1 VVASGARVNKRPQQ
15 ERANKEAQAA
25 MNTTG
30 NSTTRWRE
38 PTPRGLA
45 ILVGVSLFAQLG
57 VIAEAGA
64 SDKTKKGKRHVASR
78 PVPAGTPRPD
88 RYHELLADK
97 MPVGTSAWWEQM
109 RREGRLGGETP

>member
-1 VVASGARVNKRPQQ
+1 
-15 ERANKEAQAA
+15 

-30 NSTTRWRE
+30 TSTTGS
-38 PTPRGLA
+38 RGSKSLRLA
-45 ILVGVSLFAQLG
+45 ILVGLSLFSLSG
-57 VIAEAGA
+57 LLAEAGA
-64 SDKTKKGKRHVASR
+64 ADKAKKAHKHAASR